1 MKVSQKVYCYTVIF
15 IGCVIGFICVRQT
28 VLSLGAS
35 GHFAYDILSLILLS
49 IVYIACNCLP
59 LHVNENVTIDMTFM
73 VIVAMVMTRNYESAV
88 LIIIIAAPFYYEKD
102 LKTNKVLNIF
112 NIPPIKTLFN
122 LANYIITTY
131 IGGMIFKSFGGI
143 IGNLQLPQ
151 VLLPYISSVIL
162 MILINTVTVLLLFY
176 LEDKKALLMSL
187 LSALRSFIVNMIA
200 AAPIGFFFAVLLNM
214 DGGIYLSILFT
225 IPMLLARYAFKLYI
239 KSKIQYEEMIRAF
252 AKTIELKDPYTIGH
266 SVRVEQY
273 SLAIGIKMGLLPTRL
288 EKMKVAALLHDI
300 GKIGI
305 DDRILNKPSILT
317 GEERKQIQA
326 HPENGTKILENLT
339 IDEKILVMIKQ
350 HHERYDAGGYPGH
363 VASDK
368 ILLESAIISVA
379 DAFDAMTS
387 DRPYRK
393 GLDYKKAFEII
404 KEESGAQFSPE
415 VVKAFFKTEEEI
427 INIYEQLKNSEDA
440 FTRLME
446 V

>member
-1 MKVSQKVYCYTVIF
+1 MKISQKVYCYTVIF
-15 IGCVIGFICVRQT
+15 IGCIIGFICIRHT
-28 VLSLGAS
+28 VLSLS
-35 GHFAYDILSLILLS
+35 VSKYLTYDLISLILLTL
-49 IVYIACNCLP
+49 IYIACNCLP
-59 LHVNENVTIDMTFM
+59 LHVNENLTIDMTFM

-88 LIIIIAAPFYYEKD
+88 LIIIIAAAFYYEKD
-102 LKTNKVLNIF
+102 LKTNKVLNVF

-131 IGGMIFKSFGGI
+131 FGGLIFKSFGGV

-151 VLLPYISSVIL
+151 VLLPYVVSVVL
-162 MILINTVTVLLLFY
+162 MILINTVIVLLLFY
-176 LEDKKALLMSL
+176 LEDKKALLISL

-200 AAPIGFFFAVLLNM
+200 AAPIGFFFAVLLNL
-214 DGGIYLSILFT
+214 DGGIYLSVLFM

-239 KSKIQYEEMIRAF
+239 KSKSQYEEMIRAF

-273 SLAIGIKMGLLPTRL
+273 SLAVGMNMGFLPTRL
-288 EKMKVAALLHDI
+288 ERLKVAALLHDI

-305 DDRILNKPSILT
+305 DDRILNKPSTLT
-317 GEERKQIQA
+317 GEERQQIQS
-326 HPENGTKILENLT
+326 HPENGSKILEDLT
-339 IDEKILVMIKQ
+339 IDQDILIMIKQ
-350 HHERYDAGGYPGH
+350 HHERYDAGGYPEH
-363 VASDK
+363 IASDK

-404 KEESGAQFSPE
+404 KEESGAQFNPE
-415 VVKAFFKTEEEI
+415 VVKAFIKVEEEI
-427 INIYEQLKNSEDA
+427 IRIYEQLKNSEDA
-440 FTRLME
+440 FTRLRE